1 MSVSDQKKKQIIE
14 AAIAEFQEKGFAGAS
29 MDRISERAQ
38 VSKRTVYNHF
48 ESKEVLFK
56 GINQCLA
63 DQINSAL
70 ELPYDPEL
78 PIRETLLR
86 LGRAEGDLM
95 INPCFMSLARMIM
108 SETIRDPEL
117 AADMNARMTKLSVFA
132 EQIGLAAQEGKLSAE
147 DPSVAAE
154 QFSRLDQIARLLSQY
169 IRRESPQPGGD
180 GQNHR
185 RKRRSFPGEIWRLT
199 ALSAQKGT
207 PGGACAA
214 CRQVWEPVHAPWR
227 N

>member
-1 MSVSDQKKKQIIE
+1 MAVSDQKKKQIVE
-14 AAIAEFQEKGFAGAS
+14 AAIAEFQEKGFAGSS

-56 GINQCLA
+56 AINQCLA

-70 ELPYDPEL
+70 ELAYDPEM
-78 PIRETLLR
+78 PIRDALVR
-86 LGRAEGDLM
+86 LGWAEGELM
-95 INPCFMSLARMIM
+95 VNPCFMSLARMIM

-117 AADMNARMTKLSVFA
+117 AADMNARMTKLTIFA
-132 EQIGLAAQEGKLSAE
+132 EFIERATKEGKLKAE

-154 QFSRLDQIARLLSQY
+154 QFLGLIKS
-169 IRRESPQPGGD
+169 
-180 GQNHR
+180 
-185 RKRRSFPGEIWRLT
+185 RSFYPNIYAARVPGRDEMDKVIQESVDLFL
-199 ALSAQKGT
+199 AKYG
-207 PGGACAA
+207 
-214 CRQVWEPVHAPWR
+214 

>member
-1 MSVSDQKKKQIIE
+1 MSISDQKKKQIID

-48 ESKEVLFK
+48 ESKEVLFR

-70 ELPYDPEL
+70 ELPYDPDL
-78 PIRETLLR
+78 PIRDSLVR
-86 LGRAEGDLM
+86 LGWAEGELM

-117 AADMNARMTKLSVFA
+117 AADMNAKLTKLSVFGEHIEA
-132 EQIGLAAQEGKLSAE
+132 AAQEGKLSVK
-147 DPSVAAE
+147 DTVVAAE
-154 QFSRLDQIARLLSQY
+154 QFLGLIKSRAFYPNIY
-169 IRRESPQPGGD
+169 
-180 GQNHR
+180 
-185 RKRRSFPGEIWRLT
+185 
-199 ALSAQKGT
+199 
-207 PGGACAA
+207 A
-214 CRQVWEPVHAPWR
+214 CRVPERAEMEKIIEESVDLFLAKYEA
-227 N
+227 